1 MTVMVV
7 QQIQGTPDYN
17 LIYNNSVVAV
27 ALLQCG
33 EYYLYFYDGGYDGGY
48 DEKVLS
54 LSLNSLK
61 TLNENLKQEK
71 SE

>member
-7 QQIQGTPDYN
+7 QQIDDTKDYN
-17 LIYNNSVVAV
+17 FIYNNSVVAV

-33 EYYLYFYDGGYDGGY
+33 EYYLYFYDGGY

>member
-1 MTVMVV
+1 MTVMAV
-7 QQIQGTPDYN
+7 QEIDSTKDYN
-17 LIYNNSVVAV
+17 FIYNNSVVAV

-33 EYYLYFYDGGYDGGY
+33 EYYLYFNTKAY

-54 LSLNSLK
+54 LVVNSLK

>member
-1 MTVMVV
+1 MTVIVV
-7 QQIQGTPDYN
+7 QQIDDTHDYN
-17 LIYNNSVVAV
+17 FIYKNRLLAV

-33 EYYLYFYDGGYDGGY
+33 EYYLYFNTKAY

-54 LSLNSLK
+54 LVVNSLK

-71 SE
+71 VK

>member
-1 MTVMVV
+1 MILV
-7 QQIQGTPDYN
+7 QQISGTKDYN
-17 LIYNNSVVAV
+17 FIYNKMLVAV
-27 ALLQCG
+27 ALLQAG
-33 EYYLYFYDGGYDGGY
+33 EYYLYFNTKAY

>member
-1 MTVMVV
+1 MTVMAV
-7 QQIQGTPDYN
+7 QEIDSTKDYN
-17 LIYNNSVVAV
+17 FIYNKMLVAV
-27 ALLQCG
+27 ALLQAE
-33 EYYLYFYDGGYDGGY
+33 EYYLYFYDGGY

-61 TLNENLKQEK
+61 TLNEGLKQEK

>member
-1 MTVMVV
+1 MTITL

-17 LIYNNSVVAV
+17 FIYNNSVVAV
-27 ALLQCG
+27 ALLQCE
-33 EYYLYFYDGGYDGGY
+33 EYYLYFNTKAYN
-48 DEKVLS
+48 EKVLS

-61 TLNENLKQEK
+61 TLNDNLKQEK

>member
-1 MTVMVV
+1 MILV
-7 QQIQGTPDYN
+7 QQIDDTADYDF
-17 LIYNNSVVAV
+17 IYNNSVVAV
-27 ALLQCG
+27 ALLQCE
-33 EYYLYFYDGGYDGGY
+33 EYYLYFNTKAY

>member
-1 MTVMVV
+1 MILV
-7 QQIQGTPDYN
+7 QQISGTKDYKF
-17 LIYNNSVVAV
+17 IYNKMLVAV
-27 ALLQCG
+27 ALLQAE
-33 EYYLYFYDGGYDGGY
+33 EYYLYFYDGGY

-61 TLNENLKQEK
+61 TLNDKLKQEK

>member
-1 MTVMVV
+1 MILV
-7 QQIQGTPDYN
+7 QQINGTRDYN
-17 LIYNNSVVAV
+17 FIYNKMLVAV
-27 ALLQCG
+27 ALLQAG
-33 EYYLYFYDGGYDGGY
+33 EYYLYFNTKAY

>member
-1 MTVMVV
+1 MILV
-7 QQIQGTPDYN
+7 QQIDNTKDFN
-17 LIYNNSVVAV
+17 FIYNNRLLAV

-33 EYYLYFYDGGYDGGY
+33 EYYLYLNTKAY

>member
-1 MTVMVV
+1 MTITL
-7 QQIQGTPDYN
+7 QQIQGTPGYN
-17 LIYNNSVVAV
+17 FIYNNSVVAV
-27 ALLQCG
+27 ALLQCE
-33 EYYLYFYDGGYDGGY
+33 EYYLYFNTKAY

-61 TLNENLKQEK
+61 TLNDNLKQEK

>member
-1 MTVMVV
+1 MTIVV
-7 QQIQGTPDYN
+7 QQIQGTPNYN
-17 LIYNNSVVAV
+17 FIYNKMLVAV

-33 EYYLYFYDGGYDGGY
+33 EYYLYFNTKAY

-61 TLNENLKQEK
+61 TLNEGLKQEK

>member
-1 MTVMVV
+1 MTVIVV

-17 LIYNNSVVAV
+17 FIYNNSVVAV

-33 EYYLYFYDGGYDGGY
+33 EYYLYFNTKAY

-71 SE
+71 VNE

>member
-7 QQIQGTPDYN
+7 QQIDDTKDYN
-17 LIYNNSVVAV
+17 FIYNNSVVSV

-33 EYYLYFYDGGYDGGY
+33 EYYLYFNTKAY

-54 LSLNSLK
+54 LSLNSLR
-61 TLNENLKQEK
+61 TLNDNLKQEK

>member
-7 QQIQGTPDYN
+7 QQIDDTKDYN
-17 LIYNNSVVAV
+17 FIYNNSFVSV

-33 EYYLYFYDGGYDGGY
+33 EYYLYFNTKAY

-61 TLNENLKQEK
+61 TLNDNLKQEK

>member
-1 MTVMVV
+1 MTVIVV
-7 QQIQGTPDYN
+7 QQIDDTHDYN
-17 LIYNNSVVAV
+17 FIYNNSVVAV
-27 ALLQCG
+27 ALLQCE
-33 EYYLYFYDGGYDGGY
+33 EYYLYLNTKAY

-61 TLNENLKQEK
+61 TLNDNLKQGK

>member
-1 MTVMVV
+1 MTVIVV
-7 QQIQGTPDYN
+7 QQIDDTHDYN
-17 LIYNNSVVAV
+17 FIYNNSVVAV
-27 ALLQCG
+27 ALLQCR
-33 EYYLYFYDGGYDGGY
+33 EYYLYFNTKAY

-61 TLNENLKQEK
+61 TLNEGLKQEK

>member
-1 MTVMVV
+1 MILV
-7 QQIQGTPDYN
+7 QQISGTKDYN
-17 LIYNNSVVAV
+17 FIYNKMLVAV
-27 ALLQCG
+27 ALLQSE
-33 EYYLYFYDGGYDGGY
+33 EYYLYFYDGGY

-61 TLNENLKQEK
+61 TLNEGLKQEK

>member
-7 QQIQGTPDYN
+7 QQIDDTKDYN
-17 LIYNNSVVAV
+17 SIYNNSVVAV

-33 EYYLYFYDGGYDGGY
+33 EYYLYFNTNAD

-71 SE
+71 VNE

>member
-7 QQIQGTPDYN
+7 QQIDDTKDYN
-17 LIYNNSVVAV
+17 FIYNNSVVAV
-27 ALLQCG
+27 ALLRCE
-33 EYYLYFYDGGYDGGY
+33 EYYLYFNTKAYA
-48 DEKVLS
+48 EKVLS

>member
-1 MTVMVV
+1 MSDTVTL
-7 QQIQGTPDYN
+7 QQIDDTPDYN
-17 LIYNNSVVAV
+17 FIYNKMLVAV
-27 ALLQCG
+27 ALLQAE
-33 EYYLYFYDGGYDGGY
+33 EYYLYFYDGGY

-61 TLNENLKQEK
+61 TLNEGLKQEK

>member
-1 MTVMVV
+1 MILV
-7 QQIQGTPDYN
+7 QQISGTKDYN
-17 LIYNNSVVAV
+17 FIYNKMLVAV
-27 ALLQCG
+27 ALLQAG
-33 EYYLYFYDGGYDGGY
+33 EYYLYLNTKAY

-71 SE
+71 VNE

>member
-1 MTVMVV
+1 MILV
-7 QQIQGTPDYN
+7 QQISGTKDYN
-17 LIYNNSVVAV
+17 FIYNKMLVAV
-27 ALLQCG
+27 ALLQAE
-33 EYYLYFYDGGYDGGY
+33 EYYLYFNTKAY

-61 TLNENLKQEK
+61 TLNEGLKQEK

>member
-1 MTVMVV
+1 MILV
-7 QQIQGTPDYN
+7 QQISGTKDYN
-17 LIYNNSVVAV
+17 FIYNKMLVAV
-27 ALLQCG
+27 ALLQAG
-33 EYYLYFYDGGYDGGY
+33 EYYLYFNTKAY

-61 TLNENLKQEK
+61 TLNESLKQEK

>member
-1 MTVMVV
+1 MSDIVTL
-7 QQIQGTPDYN
+7 QQIDNTPDYN
-17 LIYNNSVVAV
+17 FIYNNSVVAV

-33 EYYLYFYDGGYDGGY
+33 EYYLYFNTKAY

-71 SE
+71 VNE

>member
-1 MTVMVV
+1 MTVMAV

-17 LIYNNSVVAV
+17 FIYNNSVIAV
-27 ALLQCG
+27 ALLQCE
-33 EYYLYFYDGGYDGGY
+33 EYYLYLNTKAY

-61 TLNENLKQEK
+61 TLNDNLKQGK

>member
-7 QQIQGTPDYN
+7 QQIDDTHDYN
-17 LIYNNSVVAV
+17 FIYNNSVVAV
-27 ALLQCG
+27 ALLQYG
-33 EYYLYFYDGGYDGGY
+33 EYYLYFNTKAY

-61 TLNENLKQEK
+61 TLNDSLKQEK

>member
-1 MTVMVV
+1 MILV
-7 QQIQGTPDYN
+7 QQISGTKDYN
-17 LIYNNSVVAV
+17 FIYNNSVVAV
-27 ALLQCG
+27 ALLQCS
-33 EYYLYFYDGGYDGGY
+33 EYYLYFNTKAY

-61 TLNENLKQEK
+61 TLNEGLKQEK